1 MVKIAYFSDSME
13 IPGGVNVKIAGDNL
27 ITIKGPNGGPI
38 TKDFSHARGIKIA
51 IEDNKLKFSSHF
63 PKKNTVALAGMLE
76 KAKGITKIF
85 NRPFFHEIIVQTTKP
100 ASEIIQEL
108 AKINIINNL
117 IVGVQTNYKY
127 ICKVC
132 YSHFPCSVRADEK
145 EKMLYVE
152 NFLGERA
159 PRKTKYL
166 DTVNIKIDK
175 DDVYLIGPDK
185 EALGQTAANLKRCCK
200 IRKKDPRVFQDGV
213 YLYKKQIGENI
224 IWQIK

>member
-1 MVKIAYFSDSME
+1 MVKIAYFSDSTE
-13 IPGGVNVKIAGDNL
+13 IPSGVKVNIEGNNI

-38 TKDFSHARGIKIA
+38 TKDFSHARGIKIS
-51 IEDNKLKFSSHF
+51 IEDKKLKYSSYF
-63 PKKNTVALAGMLE
+63 PKKNTVALA
-76 KAKGITKIF
+76 KTI
-85 NRPFFHEIIVQTTKP
+85 
-100 ASEIIQEL
+100 
-108 AKINIINNL
+108 INIINNL

-127 ICKVC
+127 VCKVC
-132 YSHFPCSVRADEK
+132 YSHFPCSVRADDK
-145 EKMLYVE
+145 EKILYVE

-166 DTVNIKIDK
+166 ENVNIEIDG

-213 YLYKKQIGENI
+213 YLYKKQIGDNI